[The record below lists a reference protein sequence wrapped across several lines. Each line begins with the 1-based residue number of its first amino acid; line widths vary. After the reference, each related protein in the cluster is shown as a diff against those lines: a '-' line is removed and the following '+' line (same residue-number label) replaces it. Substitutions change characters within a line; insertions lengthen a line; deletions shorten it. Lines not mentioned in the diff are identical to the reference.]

1 MSDGRKLNASVQEV
15 SVNYEEHR
23 AYLTRYAALQI
34 RDAAAV
40 EDLVQETLLAA
51 VAGRDRFSGNSSI
64 KTWLT
69 GILKH
74 KIIDHLRRQNREQ
87 PLLGDGD
94 ADRNEAEAV
103 DALFAADGHWQDR
116 PSHWGDPHRAFEN
129 RQFWEVFERCSQLMP
144 ARMARVFTMREVL
157 DLPTEDICKEL
168 GISATNCWV
177 MLHRARLILRECLET
192 RWFANS

>member
-1 MSDGRKLNASVQEV
+1 MSDSRNAGSAAPQP
-15 SVNYEEHR
+15 NAGYEEHR
-23 AYLTRYAALQI
+23 GYLTRYAALQI

-51 VAGRDRFSGNSSI
+51 VAGRDRFAGNSSV

-74 KIIDHLRRQNREQ
+74 KIIDHLRRQNRER
-87 PLLGDGD
+87 PLLGDAD
-94 ADRNEAEAV
+94 ADRSEADAV
-103 DALFAADGHWQDR
+103 DALFATDGHWQDR
-116 PSHWGDPHRAFEN
+116 PSNWGDPHRALEN
-129 RQFWEVFERCSQLMP
+129 RQFWDVFELCAKLMP

-157 DLPTEDICKEL
+157 ELPTEDICKEL
-168 GISATNCWV
+168 GISPTNCWV

-192 RWFANS
+192 RWFGNT

>member
-1 MSDGRKLNASVQEV
+1 MSTGRDAIASAAPAGAG
-15 SVNYEEHR
+15 YEEHR
-23 AYLTRYAALQI
+23 AYLMRYATLQI

-51 VAGRDRFSGNSSI
+51 VAGRDRFSGNSSV

-94 ADRNEAEAV
+94 GDRSEAEAA

-116 PSHWGDPHRAFEN
+116 PSNWGDPQRAFEN
-129 RQFWEVFERCSQLMP
+129 RQFWEVFERCSQRMP

-157 DLPTEDICKEL
+157 ELPTEDICKEL

-192 RWFANS
+192 TWFANP